1 MDAFRC
7 GALRLKI
14 IGRSTFIGI
23 SRRAIHLTTTPV
35 LSQTIPN
42 ERLLS
47 MTTPKLVRTSRVDN
61 RLPELLDAAARLFAR
76 RGYAA
81 TSMRDIAVEVDMK
94 PGSLYYHFPS
104 KEELLLA
111 VYQAGVRALEEA
123 TAEAVAKEADPW
135 VRLEVLCRVHLETV
149 LRDSD
154 YAQVLIR
161 VLPDDIPQA
170 ADRLRELRESYE
182 QVFRHVVAQLPLPA
196 GTDRRALRLLLIG
209 SLNWATLWF
218 NPDGRDSPRVL
229 ARKFVGLVKEMQDG
243 RTSP

>member
-1 MDAFRC
+1 
-7 GALRLKI
+7 
-14 IGRSTFIGI
+14 
-23 SRRAIHLTTTPV
+23 
-35 LSQTIPN
+35 
-42 ERLLS
+42 
-47 MTTPKLVRTSRVDN
+47 
-61 RLPELLDAAARLFAR
+61 
-76 RGYAA
+76 
-81 TSMRDIAVEVDMK
+81 MRDIAVEVDMK

-111 VYQAGVRALEEA
+111 VYQAGVAELEKTTLEALQ
-123 TAEAVAKEADPW
+123 KETDPW
-135 VRLEVLCRVHLETV
+135 MRLEVLCRAHLEVV

-182 QVFRHVVAQLPLPA
+182 QVFRSTVAQLPLSA
-196 GTDRRALRLLLIG
+196 GTDRRALRLMLIG
-209 SLNWATLWF
+209 ALNWAVLWF

-229 ARKFVGLVKEMQDG
+229 ARKFVGLVKEIQDG

>member
-1 MDAFRC
+1 MN
-7 GALRLKI
+7 
-14 IGRSTFIGI
+14 
-23 SRRAIHLTTTPV
+23 TT
-35 LSQTIPN
+35 
-42 ERLLS
+42 
-47 MTTPKLVRTSRVDN
+47 KLARPPRTDN

-81 TSMRDIAVEVDMK
+81 TSMREIALEVDMK

-104 KEELLLA
+104 KEELLIA
-111 VYQAGVRALEEA
+111 VYQAGVLALEDA
-123 TAEAVAKEADPW
+123 TAEAVAKDTDPW
-135 VRLEVLCRVHLETV
+135 TRLETLCKAHLEVV

-182 QVFRHVVAQLPLPA
+182 QVFRNVVAQLPLPA
-196 GTDRRALRLLLIG
+196 GTDRRALRLMLIG
-209 SLNWATLWF
+209 ALNWATLWF

>member
-1 MDAFRC
+1 M
-7 GALRLKI
+7 
-14 IGRSTFIGI
+14 
-23 SRRAIHLTTTPV
+23 
-35 LSQTIPN
+35 
-42 ERLLS
+42 
-47 MTTPKLVRTSRVDN
+47 
-61 RLPELLDAAARLFAR
+61 PELLNAAARLFAS

-123 TAEAVAKEADPW
+123 TAEAVAKETDPW
-135 VRLEVLCRVHLETV
+135 VRLEVLCRAHLEAV

-196 GTDRRALRLLLIG
+196 GTDRRALRLMLIG

-243 RTSP
+243 RTST